1 MFDGNYCPKY
11 KEENAVFPPSKCR
24 GKDASGTLDVAAI
37 HLTMGKNKKKTEGF
51 EQSPLVSNERKKP
64 KNTTSF
70 FIAVA

>member
-1 MFDGNYCPKY
+1 MP
-11 KEENAVFPPSKCR
+11 
-24 GKDASGTLDVAAI
+24 GKRRLLTSGTLDVAI

-64 KNTTSF
+64 KNATSF